1 MKDEHRDEA
10 IKALYGLIDSL
21 KNAQEIKVFDVE
33 NKNILN
39 TFRYEL
45 KPTGWRE
52 ISMNIV
58 FKPKTNI
65 DIEKIKKAIKFSC
78 GYVTYNPD
86 ETCVVLPQSLNYND
100 GITLNREEYESRW
113 DYSKDT
119 LHIRW
124 NGCSSIFG
132 RYCTPSLPKPFD
144 SCIY

>member
-86 ETCVVLPQSLNYND
+86 EPCVVLPQSLNYND
-100 GITLNREEYESRW
+100 GITLNREEYELYQKSINLSTEEKLSRLEE
-113 DYSKDT
+113 YIMERGGYAT
-119 LHIRW
+119 
-124 NGCSSIFG
+124 
-132 RYCTPSLPKPFD
+132 
-144 SCIY
+144 

>member
-100 GITLNREEYESRW
+100 GITLNREEYELYQKSINLSTEEKLSRLEE
-113 DYSKDT
+113 YIMERGGYAT
-119 LHIRW
+119 
-124 NGCSSIFG
+124 
-132 RYCTPSLPKPFD
+132 
-144 SCIY
+144 

>member
-78 GYVTYNPD
+78 GYVTPNPD
-86 ETCVVLPQSLNYND
+86 ETYVVLPQSLNYND
-100 GITLNREEYESRW
+100 GITLNREEYELYQKSINLSTEEKLSRLEE
-113 DYSKDT
+113 YIMERGGYAT
-119 LHIRW
+119 
-124 NGCSSIFG
+124 
-132 RYCTPSLPKPFD
+132 
-144 SCIY
+144 